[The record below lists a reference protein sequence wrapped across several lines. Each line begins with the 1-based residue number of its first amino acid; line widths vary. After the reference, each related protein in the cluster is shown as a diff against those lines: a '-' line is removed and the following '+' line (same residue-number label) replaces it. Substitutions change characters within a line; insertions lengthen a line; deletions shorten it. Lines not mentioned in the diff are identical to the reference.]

1 MLGNKSTMPQRKE
14 NNMKKSWN
22 MQRFL
27 LKKLVRWLLLKV
39 CSMLLI
45 PLLGFW
51 FPLEQLNTL
60 LHLLPLPVGG
70 DCCISDAPGQQV
82 LYSKG
87 TESKGLSIYD
97 NLPWKDPAAKTPMA
111 SSILDKEIKDF
122 FEYPDIE
129 EIKRGHKGGWTTM
142 NVSEIVHFTGDYFW
156 CIHESLQEILDK
168 VSNQRCNHI
177 PDTSVVSSFQK
188 AADSWYSKYNTYL
201 DELVGKQ
208 FLARKRDELIAKGV
222 EFEHWTS
229 KFLPENLDST
239 ESKSSLKRANDF
251 RTDNDLPLSKR
262 QRVHK

>member
-1 MLGNKSTMPQRKE
+1 MPQRKE
-14 NNMKKSWN
+14 NHVKKSWN

-70 DCCISDAPGQQV
+70 DCCISDAPGQEV

-111 SSILDKEIKDF
+111 SSILDKEIKVF

-142 NVSEIVHFTGDYFW
+142 NVSEIVRFTGDYFW